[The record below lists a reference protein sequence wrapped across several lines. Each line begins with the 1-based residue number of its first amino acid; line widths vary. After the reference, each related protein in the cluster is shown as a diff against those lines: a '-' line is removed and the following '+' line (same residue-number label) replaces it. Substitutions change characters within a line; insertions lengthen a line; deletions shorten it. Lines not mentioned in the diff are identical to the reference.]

1 MNAWVSA
8 ALIAAVAV
16 AVVVKRLRGEPLNAR
31 ELFAAPLILT
41 GIGAWTLW
49 KAEGVGVADAFW
61 VAGGALLGVSLGVV
75 RGLTIQVFEKEGVLW
90 QRYTGRTFAVM
101 AVSALVSFGFGLL
114 AGRMGMHP
122 QARPVQLS
130 IGVGFLGEALAVGAR
145 GLMAGVPFAPETRD
159 GRRRDR

>member
-1 MNAWVSA
+1 MNAWLST

-31 ELFAAPLILT
+31 DLFAAPLILT
-41 GIGAWTLW
+41 GLGAWTLW
-49 KAEGVGVADAFW
+49 KAEGIGIADTVW
-61 VAGGALLGVSLGVV
+61 VVAGVLLGVSLGAV
-75 RGLTIQVFEKEGVLW
+75 RGLTIQVFEREGVLW

-101 AVSALVSFGFGLL
+101 AVSALISFGFGFL
-114 AGRMGMHP
+114 ASRMGMHP

-145 GLMAGVPFAPETRD
+145 GVMTGVPFAPETRD
-159 GRRRDR
+159 GRRRR

>member
-1 MNAWVSA
+1 MNAWLST

-31 ELFAAPLILT
+31 DLFAAPLILT
-41 GIGAWTLW
+41 GLGAWTLW
-49 KAEGVGVADAFW
+49 KAEGIGVADTVW
-61 VAGGALLGVSLGVV
+61 VAAGVLLGVSLGAV
-75 RGLTIQVFEKEGVLW
+75 RGLTIQVFEREGVLW

-101 AVSALVSFGFGLL
+101 AVSALISIGFGLL
-114 AGRMGMHP
+114 ASRMGMHP

-145 GLMAGVPFAPETRD
+145 GLMTGVPFAPESRD
-159 GRRRDR
+159 GRRR